1 MKKLLQ
7 IFKKSTR
14 TAKFGLVIVFLWI
27 FCAVFAPF
35 LAPYGPDEGDITQ
48 RLKEPAFVTV
58 LKGGELDPDAPLHIL
73 GTDEMGRDVLTRI
86 IYGSRISL
94 IVGIMAVCISLAI
107 GTALGLIA
115 GYWGGWVDSVIMRIV
130 DVMLAFPFMFM
141 ALCFMAV
148 LGPSLSNVVLVL
160 GITGWVPY
168 TRNVRAQVLSLR
180 TREFVVAAEVAG
192 ASKLRVLLRHILPN
206 VLDSAIVLGT
216 LEMASAILSE
226 SSLTFLGMG
235 IPPTIPSW
243 GQMVSIGRDYIYNA
257 WWLSTFGGLAIFIV
271 CLSINFV
278 GDWIRDVR
286 DPRLRGVR

>member
-1 MKKLLQ
+1 MKNLLQ

-14 TAKFGLVIVFLWI
+14 TAKFGLVIVLLWI
-27 FCAVFAPF
+27 FCAIFAP
-35 LAPYGPDEGDITQ
+35 LLSPYGPDEGDSTQ
-48 RLKEPAFVTV
+48 RLKEPAFATL
-58 LKGGELDPDAPLHIL
+58 LKGEELDPDAPLHIL

-94 IVGIMAVCISLAI
+94 IVGIMAVFISLAI
-107 GTALGLIA
+107 GTALGLIS

-148 LGPSLSNVVLVL
+148 LGPSLSNVILVL

-168 TRNVRAQVLSLR
+168 ARNVRAQVLSLR
-180 TREFVVAAEVAG
+180 TREFVIAAEVAG
-192 ASKLRVLLRHILPN
+192 ARKLWVLLRHILPN

-257 WWLSTFGGLAIFIV
+257 WWLSTFGGLAIFVV

-286 DPRLRGVR
+286 DPRLRGAK